1 MSKMEMYEQK
11 RTPEGSTSSEKENT
25 NVSFHDSPQYPK
37 AYPDEIF
44 LIDFDKDDPERPLNW
59 PTGKKLIH
67 TALYGMT
74 TFAAQFNSTT
84 MSPTAGHLTTVYPI
98 GEEVATLATS
108 LYVLGIAFG
117 PMIFAP
123 FSEMNGRKMGVFLPF
138 FISMLLTAGTASAD
152 NVAAIMCTRFFSG
165 LFAGAPIVS
174 SGGVMADLWNPAHR
188 ATAMVFYAFFVVSGA
203 DFGPIISS
211 LLSRGSDT
219 AWRWPLWF
227 MVIVQSAILLINM
240 IVIDETY
247 VPVIL
252 AKKARSL
259 RLSTKNWGLHAA
271 HDQYKLDA
279 KEFITFHLLRPFAML
294 ATPIVFFIA
303 LFASYVY
310 GILYIVLTTIPYTFE
325 MSRNWKGTVGTLPMI
340 AMFLGVVIGG
350 VINTIWNR
358 KYAKMLQENG
368 GEPLPEQRL
377 PMMMMTGWLMPA
389 GIFVF
394 AWTSYESIHWIVPF
408 IGIAMI
414 GVGFFIIFQ
423 GCLNY
428 LVDTFTKFAASAI
441 AANTFTRS
449 IFGGTFPLFSRIMF
463 KKLGVHWGG
472 TLVGF
477 VALGM
482 IPIPFVFY
490 FFGEK
495 LRGKNPYV
503 NLVS

>member
-1 MSKMEMYEQK
+1 METNEHE
-11 RTPEGSTSSEKENT
+11 RSPEDRSISEKGRTDITFQEL
-25 NVSFHDSPQYPK
+25 PQYPK
-37 AYPDEIF
+37 SYPDEIF
-44 LIDFDKDDPERPLNW
+44 LVDFDKNDPERPMNW
-59 PTGKKLIH
+59 SITKKLVH

-84 MSPTAGHLTTVYPI
+84 MSPTAGHLTNAYPI
-98 GEEVATLATS
+98 GQEVATLATS

-117 PMIFAP
+117 PMAFAP

-138 FISMLLTAGTASAD
+138 FISMIFTTGTASSD
-152 NVAAIMCTRFFSG
+152 SVAAIMCTRFFSG
-165 LFAGAPIVS
+165 FFAGAPIVS
-174 SGGVMADLWNPAHR
+174 TGGVLADLWNPAQR
-188 ATAMVFYAFFVVSGA
+188 ATALVFYAFFVVSGA

-211 LLSRGSDT
+211 LLSKGSDT

-227 MVIVQSAILLINM
+227 MVIVQSVILLVCM
-240 IVIDETY
+240 LVVDETY

-252 AKKARSL
+252 ARKARNL
-259 RLSTKNWGLHAA
+259 RLSTRNWGLHAA
-271 HDQYKLDA
+271 HEQYKLDA
-279 KEFITFHLLRPFAML
+279 KEFVTFHLLRPFAML

-310 GILYIVLTTIPYTFE
+310 GILYIVLTTIPYTFY
-325 MSRNWKGTVGTLPMI
+325 MSRNWQGTVGTLPMI
-340 AMFLGVVIGG
+340 AMFIGVLIGG
-350 VINTIWNR
+350 TFNILWNR
-358 KYAKMLQENG
+358 KYAKLLWENG

-377 PMMMMTGWLMPA
+377 PLMMMVGWLMPA
-389 GIFVF
+389 GIFIF
-394 AWTSYESIHWIVPF
+394 SWTSDANIHWIAPF
-408 IGIAMI
+408 IGISMI
-414 GVGFFIIFQ
+414 GIGFFVIFQ

-477 VALGM
+477 IALGM
-482 IPIPFVFY
+482 IPIPFILDNFLLEA
-490 FFGEK
+490 GMQ
-495 LRGKNPYV
+495 LN
-503 NLVS
+503 